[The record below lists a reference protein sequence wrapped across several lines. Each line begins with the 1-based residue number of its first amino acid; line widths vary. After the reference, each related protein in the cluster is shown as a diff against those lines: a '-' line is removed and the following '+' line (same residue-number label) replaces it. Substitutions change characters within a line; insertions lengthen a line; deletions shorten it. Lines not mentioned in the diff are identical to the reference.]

1 VKCLYYLA
9 PTIDS
14 VQRISDDLHQAG
26 IHDFFLHVVSRDE
39 AGLKR
44 ERIHSSNY
52 LETLDLLR
60 AGFIGANLGFV
71 AGVLGAGLIMY
82 YQPFGDPVPGI
93 VYVLVIALATCFGG
107 WEGGL
112 YGVATRNQK
121 LKRFEKEIDAGK
133 YLILI
138 YARRDKEEPVRMMM
152 QDKHKEAEH
161 VATDSHFLN
170 PFSVVRRQTTA

>member
-9 PTIDS
+9 PTVDS
-14 VQRISDDLHQAG
+14 AHQISDDLHDAG
-26 IHDFFLHVVSRDE
+26 IRDFFLHVVTRDE

-44 ERIHSSNY
+44 EHIHSSNY

-60 AGFIGANLGFV
+60 AGFIGANLGFML
-71 AGVLGAGLIMY
+71 GVVGAGLIMY
-82 YQPFGDPVPGI
+82 YQPFGDPVPGF
-93 VYVLVIALATCFGG
+93 VYAIVIALATCFGA

-112 YGVATRNQK
+112 YGVASRNQK
-121 LKRFEKEIDAGK
+121 LKRFEAEIDAGK

-138 YARRDKEEPVRMMM
+138 YARRDKEETVRTMMASR
-152 QDKHKEAEH
+152 HKEAEH
-161 VATDSHFLN
+161 VATDNHFLN